1 MSKKWSQS
9 RAETMSPSYK
19 GLVAPLRGGEIY
31 HALQCGSPQRG
42 HTLSLANGGVQG
54 SNT

>member
-1 MSKKWSQS
+1 MSKKWSQG
-9 RAETMSPSYK
+9 RADTTDPNYE
-19 GLVAPLRGGEIY
+19 GLVAPLGGGEMY

-42 HTLSLANGGVQG
+42 HTLSLDNGGVQG